1 MRVLSIIRSELAFL
15 VAAATVA
22 ILYTVGASWLDD
34 LSEPVKFAV
43 LFVWIFGVV
52 LWSVFAAVRHADGL
66 AEALGEPYGT
76 LILTISVICIEVAMI
91 SAVMFHGDANP
102 ELARDT
108 MMAVMMIVL
117 NFMVG
122 VSLLIGG
129 LRYREQTYNLRGTR
143 AFLSVLITLSTV
155 SLILPR
161 FTISTPDP
169 SLTNRQ
175 AVLFSLVTIALY
187 GAFLAI
193 QTIRHK
199 GYFLDAPT
207 AGVAEEMAQDAR
219 EHDPHG
225 VGEHAHGGHGH
236 GGHGHGAHEHEAR
249 SLLFHVVFLVLTL
262 VPIVLLAKKLA
273 ILIDDGIA
281 TLHAPLALGGVL
293 VAALVLAPEGLAAF
307 HAASVNH
314 LQRAMNICFGSALAT
329 ISLTVP
335 AVVAVSLLRDRHIIL
350 GLDPT
355 EMVLLVLTLVLSLIT
370 FSGPRTNVLQGAVHF
385 VVFVIYLILI
395 FDP

>member
-22 ILYTVGASWLDD
+22 ILYTVGADWLDD
-34 LSEPVKFAV
+34 LSEPVKFAA

-129 LRYREQTYNLRGTR
+129 LRYREQEYNLRGTR

-207 AGVAEEMAQDAR
+207 AGVAAEMAHDA
-219 EHDPHG
+219 HG
-225 VGEHAHGGHGH
+225 DGARGHGEHAHGAHGH
-236 GGHGHGAHEHEAR
+236 SAHAHEAR
-249 SLLFHVVFLVLTL
+249 SLLFHVVFLILTL

-335 AVVAVSLLRDRHIIL
+335 AVVAVSILRDRHIIL

-370 FSGPRTNVLQGAVHF
+370 FSGPRTNILQGAVHF

>member
-1 MRVLSIIRSELAFL
+1 MRVLSILRSELAFV
-15 VAAATVA
+15 VAAATAA
-22 ILYTVGASWLDD
+22 ILYSVGAHWLDD
-34 LSEPVKFAV
+34 LSQPVKFAV

-52 LWSVFAAVRHADGL
+52 LWSAFAAVRHADCL
-66 AEALGEPYGT
+66 AEILGEPYGT

-91 SAVMFHGDANP
+91 SAVMIHGGDNP

-117 NFMVG
+117 NGMVG

-129 LRYREQTYNLRGTR
+129 IRYREQEYNLRGTR

-169 SLTNRQ
+169 SLTERQ
-175 AVLFSLVTIALY
+175 AVLFSLITIALY

-199 GYFLDAPT
+199 GYFLDASPVD
-207 AGVAEEMAQDAR
+207 VAEEKAYGAQGHKVR
-219 EHDPHG
+219 S
-225 VGEHAHGGHGH
+225 VFFHA
-236 GGHGHGAHEHEAR
+236 
-249 SLLFHVVFLVLTL
+249 VFLVLTL
-262 VPIVLLAKKLA
+262 IPIVLLSKKLA
-273 ILIDDGIA
+273 ILVDDGIA
-281 TLHAPLALGGVL
+281 IFNAPLALGGVL
-293 VAALVLAPEGLAAF
+293 VAILVLAPEGLAAF
-307 HAASVNH
+307 HAAYVNH
-314 LQRAMNICFGSALAT
+314 LQRAVNICFGSALAT

-335 AVVAVSLLRDRHIIL
+335 AVVTVSILTGNHVVL

-355 EMVLLVLTLVLSLIT
+355 EMVLLLLTLALSLIT
-370 FSGPRTNVLQGAVHF
+370 FSGPRTNVLQGAVHV
-385 VVFVIYLILI
+385 VVFVVYLILI